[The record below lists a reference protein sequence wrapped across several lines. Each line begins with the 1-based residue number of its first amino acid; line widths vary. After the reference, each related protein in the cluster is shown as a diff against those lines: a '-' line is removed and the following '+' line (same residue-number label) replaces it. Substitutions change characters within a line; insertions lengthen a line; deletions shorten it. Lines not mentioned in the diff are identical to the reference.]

1 MIYDIAKKAVPTILR
16 LVKGTECMKILL
28 SEASKDR

>member
-1 MIYDIAKKAVPTILR
+1 MINDITKKAVPTIQR
-16 LVKGTECMKILL
+16 LVEGTECMKILL